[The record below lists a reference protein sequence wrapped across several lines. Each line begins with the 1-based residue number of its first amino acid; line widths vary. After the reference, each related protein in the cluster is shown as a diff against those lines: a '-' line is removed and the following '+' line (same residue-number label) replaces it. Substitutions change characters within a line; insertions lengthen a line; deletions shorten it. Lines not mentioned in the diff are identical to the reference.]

1 MKKINLLSHLTAV
14 IIVTIV
20 CGLIYATVQQS
31 HRSAAN
37 DPQLQIAMDLKN
49 AVENNQSLAKWMT
62 DDTIEISQSL
72 SVFKTLYDKNGE
84 AVQSTGYLN
93 GGLPQ
98 LPQGVFAFTNS
109 HQEDVVSWQ
118 PQRGVRMAM
127 VIEAAKSPRI
137 GFVAVGRS
145 LKEVENR
152 ESRLVIMVIVAWLV
166 CLGIILLHFLLVF
179 FSQRKNLND

>member
-98 LPQGVFAFTNS
+98 LP
-109 HQEDVVSWQ
+109 
-118 PQRGVRMAM
+118 
-127 VIEAAKSPRI
+127 
-137 GFVAVGRS
+137 
-145 LKEVENR
+145 
-152 ESRLVIMVIVAWLV
+152 
-166 CLGIILLHFLLVF
+166 
-179 FSQRKNLND
+179 